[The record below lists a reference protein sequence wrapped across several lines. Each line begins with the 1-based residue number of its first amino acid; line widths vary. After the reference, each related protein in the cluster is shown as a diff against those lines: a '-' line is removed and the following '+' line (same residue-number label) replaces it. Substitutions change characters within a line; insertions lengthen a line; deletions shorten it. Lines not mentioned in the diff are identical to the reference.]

1 MRILVAAERIG
12 SAGAKR
18 LGHAGGMERFLDI
31 VLRALAARGTTVH
44 VLARDA
50 GGDAPDGVTVQRVAW
65 ADEHD
70 EPDAA
75 AHAEAERALRA
86 FAPDAAVAHN
96 VMDAGI
102 VEALRAAPRLAY
114 HVHDHRPFC
123 PEGDRVFPRS
133 GRICTRPLGFACAAN
148 ALLEGCGYGPRPRTL
163 ALIRR
168 RERLR
173 DAIAASDTVVVASKY
188 VGERAARSGVP
199 HERITEIPLPLP
211 DEAYAVGSVR
221 DDGSSPTPRVPTI
234 AFAGRVVP
242 QKGLDSL
249 VRAVARIAP
258 AQRPVVRAFGAG
270 PALDGVRRLAAEL
283 GVGLDAP
290 GAVAPDAV
298 RAGFDDAALVA
309 LPSRWAEPFG
319 YAGIEAFARARTVVA
334 YDVGGV
340 RAWLDDGANGV
351 AVAPGDERALADA
364 LAALLAD
371 DARRA
376 RLSLH
381 ARADAERFR
390 AAPIVDALL
399 SAYWP
404 R

>member
-1 MRILVAAERIG
+1 MRILVAAE
-12 SAGAKR
+12 R
-18 LGHAGGMERFLDI
+18 LGHAGGMERYLDV
-31 VLRALAARGTTVH
+31 VLAALATNGATVH
-44 VLARDA
+44 VLARGA
-50 GGDAPDGVTVQRVAW
+50 GGEAPAGVSVQRVAW

-70 EPDAA
+70 EPDADA
-75 AHAEAERALRA
+75 RAETLSALSA
-86 FAPDAAVAHN
+86 FAPDVAVAHN
-96 VMDAGI
+96 VMDAGV

-123 PEGDRVFPRS
+123 PQGDRVFPRS
-133 GRICTRPLGFACAAN
+133 RRICTRPLGLPCAAN

-173 DAIAASDTVVVASKY
+173 DAVAASDAVIVASAY
-188 VGERAARSGVP
+188 VGERAARSRVP
-199 HERITEIPLPLP
+199 RERIVEIPLPLP
-211 DEAYAVGSVR
+211 DEAYAPAVPANA
-221 DDGSSPTPRVPTI
+221 SPPSARTI
-234 AFAGRVVP
+234 AFAGRLVP
-242 QKGLDSL
+242 QKGLDAL

-258 AQRPVVRAFGAG
+258 ARRPTVRAFGAG
-270 PALDGVRRLAAEL
+270 PALRAVRRLAAEL
-283 GVGLDAP
+283 GVALDAP

-298 RAGFDDAALVA
+298 RAGFDGAALVA

-351 AVAPGDERALADA
+351 AVAPGDERALGDA
-364 LAALLAD
+364 LAALLD
-371 DARRA
+371 DDDRRA
-376 RLSLH
+376 RLAAR

-390 AAPIVDALL
+390 AAPIVDTLL
-399 SAYWP
+399 SAYAP